1 MAKQTGKARP
11 GALSSAATQPNV
23 LVVGL
28 GPGRWEDLTIAAR
41 DILERAPRLLVRTTR
56 HPTVDALRER
66 RPDLAIDSFDAL
78 YDEAPSFAALY
89 PTMAQRLLDLATN
102 AAPVGDGAEPKPIIY
117 AVPGHPLIGEES
129 VRLLR
134 GEATARGVG
143 VQLIAGLSFVE
154 PVCATLDLNPLER
167 DLQLVDATLL
177 AETPAPALMGALLPT
192 RPALIAQVYNRR
204 LASGVKL
211 ALSELYPDDWEVTL
225 VRWAGMP
232 DEERV
237 ERLPLYAL
245 DRNERADHLTTL
257 YVPPLAPLAATRVP
271 EGLRHVVARLRAPD
285 GCPWDREQTH
295 QSLRRYVLEEA
306 YEVAEV
312 LDEWDGSA
320 EVAEH
325 LAEELGDLLLQV
337 YLQAQVA
344 EEADE
349 FQLGDVFQSVT
360 EKLIRRHPHVFGD
373 VTVRDAAQVVRNWEA
388 IKREERAAKADANAA
403 SAANGTTGDRSAN
416 GATSGASGAEP
427 ADSAME
433 SALRGIPRS
442 APALYQAYELSRKA
456 AKVGFEWPDT
466 AGALAK
472 VAEEA
477 RELAEAVEHHPDD
490 TADQSAELG
499 DLLFALATV
508 ARRLD
513 LRPEDALEGANRRF
527 RRRFAAMEA
536 RAQHEHRALDTLTP
550 DDWLALWA
558 DAQATEATTDTA
570 IQTS

>member
-1 MAKQTGKARP
+1 MAKQTGKAR
-11 GALSSAATQPNV
+11 AVSRAAVAPQPSV
-23 LVVGL
+23 IVVGL
-28 GPGRWEDLTIAAR
+28 GPGRWEDLTIEAR
-41 DILERAPRLLVRTTR
+41 DVLERAPRLLVRTTR

-66 RPDLAIDSFDAL
+66 RPELTIDSFDAL
-78 YDEAPSFAALY
+78 YDEAPSFATLY
-89 PTMAQRLLDLATN
+89 PTMARRLLELAT
-102 AAPVGDGAEPKPIIY
+102 AAAAQAADGVAPEPIIY

-134 GEATARGVG
+134 GEAAARGVG
-143 VQLIAGLSFVE
+143 VRLVAGLSFVE
-154 PVCATLDLNPLER
+154 PVCAALDLNPLER

-177 AETPAPALMGALLPT
+177 AETPAPAQMGALLPT

-232 DEERV
+232 DDERV

-245 DRNERADHLTTL
+245 DRDERADHLTTL

-271 EGLRHVVARLRAPD
+271 EGLRYVVARLRAPD

-349 FQLGDVFQSVT
+349 FQLGDVFQSIT

-388 IKREERAAKADANAA
+388 IKREERAAKAN
-403 SAANGTTGDRSAN
+403 ANGDAN
-416 GATSGASGAEP
+416 GATSAATSAATNGASGANGANGGQP
-427 ADSAME
+427 AESSAPE
-433 SALRGIPRS
+433 SALRGIPKS
-442 APALYQAYELSRKA
+442 APALYQAFELSRKA

-466 AGALAK
+466 TGALGK

-477 RELAEAVEHHPDD
+477 RELAEAVERQPDD
-490 TADQSAELG
+490 KVDQSAELG
-499 DLLFALATV
+499 DLLFALATL

-536 RAQHEHRALDTLTP
+536 RAQREGRALATLTLA
-550 DDWLALWA
+550 DWLAMWA
-558 DAQATEATTDTA
+558 DAKAETA
-570 IQTS
+570 PTR